1 MNRSIRRIVEAGV
14 ALVFGASLIST
25 DTLAQQLEEIVVT
38 ARKRTERLQDVPVS
52 VTAFT
57 AETLERRGV
66 SSLSDVIRNTPGI
79 QLTEGFSPQ
88 DQRVAIRG
96 LSPTRGRPN
105 VAVLQDD
112 VDISSEAIL
121 TAGGSLLINP
131 RLFDIERIEIVRGP
145 HSALYGR
152 SAFAGAINYITK
164 KPGRE
169 FEGSAGLETGSYGKY
184 EARLGLSGPLAGEQL
199 LGSINASAWASDGA
213 YRNKVTGKRVGGNEG
228 KGVAGTLIWKA
239 TENFSATLRAEYT
252 DDSFDPT
259 PRATIGANAQ
269 LAVPAAARTDVPVA
283 AGGTAGRGF
292 IVSAGLLTFPQF
304 VGAIPDADDVGMT
317 LRLSPNP
324 RTGRDYEGVTR
335 KISRVTFRT
344 DTDFSALRL
353 TTLSHFGSGDTR
365 QFQDSLGKG
374 DVLQAPAAAE
384 IDFDNETTLQSHE
397 IRLQSNDP
405 SARFKWTVGGLLW
418 DEDASLVNRS
428 VTCFVSLPVAL
439 GAISS
444 TLGNTADNCGRFIA
458 AWGTTTSYS
467 TYPEEVWRRKTRH
480 YSGYVAADFDV
491 TPKLSIAAE
500 LRSTSEE
507 ENVSGPSGFIRSI
520 DPYGLINSGP
530 CTPVAPAKTSNCLG
544 ENSGPT
550 ITETTKTNYSTP
562 RVSINYRL
570 DEDVLTYVA
579 AAQGVKPGGISTVN
593 GGNSP
598 LNRDNFQYAA
608 EKMWVYEAGVKS
620 TALGGRAILNA
631 ALYYQDYQDKQVSTQ
646 IILPSGLTAVRI
658 LNASSAAVRGID
670 IEGSIALTERLSLN
684 AGYSWLDSEYK
695 DYQLD
700 TTSGATVAR
709 NQACAPVVNYR
720 LPDGSI
726 QRVVNPTDR
735 PVAGATIVSR
745 QCRIDLSGRNLEL
758 APTHSLQ
765 LSALYRARLND
776 SMSWFGEVG
785 VQGTSKRFIDDTN
798 QSWLKGYVTADATLG
813 VDADKW
819 SVVAYVN
826 NAFDDKTV
834 KSAFFNVDLPGTVFR
849 LSPAPATLV
858 LPTILQPTLPERRQ
872 FGIRA
877 KYRF

>member
-1 MNRSIRRIVEAGV
+1 MHRSNRRIVEAL
-14 ALVFGASLIST
+14 LVSMLGATLIASGA
-25 DTLAQQLEEIVVT
+25 LAQQLEEIVVT

-57 AETLERRGV
+57 AETLDRRGV

-112 VDISSEAIL
+112 VDISSESIL

-131 RLFDIERIEIVRGP
+131 RLFDIERIEVVRGP

-169 FEGSAGLETGSYGKY
+169 FEGSAGLEAGNYGKY

-199 LGSINASAWASDGA
+199 LGSINAAAWGSDGA
-213 YRNKVTGKRVGGNEG
+213 YRNQVTGKSIGGKEG
-228 KGVAGTLIWKA
+228 KGVAGTLIWQA
-239 TENFSATLRAEYT
+239 TDNFKATLRAEYT
-252 DDSFDPT
+252 DDGFDPT
-259 PRATIGANAQ
+259 PRVTLGANTQ
-269 LAVPAAARTDVPVA
+269 LPVPAAARTDVPVA

-292 IVSAGLLTFPQF
+292 VVSAGLLTFPQF
-304 VGAIPDADDVGMT
+304 VGAVPDADSAGMT

-335 KISRVTFRT
+335 QISRVTFRT
-344 DTDFSALRL
+344 DTDFAALRL

-374 DVLQAPAAAE
+374 DDFQAVAAAE
-384 IDFDNETTLQSHE
+384 IDFDNETNLQSHE
-397 IRLQSNDP
+397 IRVQSNDP
-405 SARFKWTVGGLLW
+405 DARFKWALGGLFW
-418 DEDASLVNRS
+418 DEDARLINRS
-428 VTCFVSLPVAL
+428 VTCYVALPVAL
-439 GAISS
+439 GAIPS
-444 TLGNTADNCGRFIA
+444 TLGNPADNCGRFIA
-458 AWGTTTSYS
+458 AWGTTTPYS
-467 TYPEEVWRRKTRH
+467 TYPDELWRRQTRH
-480 YSGYVAADFDV
+480 YSGYAAADFDL
-491 TPKLSIAAE
+491 TSKLSVSAE
-500 LRSTSEE
+500 LRTTSEK

-520 DPYGLINSGP
+520 DPYGVINSGP

-550 ITETTKTNYSTP
+550 TTESTKSNYTTP
-562 RVSINYRL
+562 RVSINYRFS
-570 DEDVLTYVA
+570 EGVLTYLA
-579 AAQGVKPGGISTVN
+579 AAQGVKPGGISTLN
-593 GGNSP
+593 GGNAP
-598 LNRDNFQYAA
+598 LSRDNFQYAA
-608 EKMWVYEAGVKS
+608 EKMWVYEAGLKS
-620 TALGGRAILNA
+620 TLLGGRAIVNA
-631 ALYYQDYQDKQVSTQ
+631 ALFYQDYQDKQVSTQ
-646 IILPSGLTAVRI
+646 IILPTGLTAVRI

-670 IEGSIALTERLSLN
+670 LEGSIAVTEHLSLS

-700 TTSGATVAR
+700 ATSGAAVAR
-709 NQACAPVVNYR
+709 NQACTPVVNYK
-720 LPDGSI
+720 LPDGTI

-735 PVAGATIVSR
+735 PVAGATIASR
-745 QCRIDLSGRNLEL
+745 QCRIDLSGRTLEL

-765 LSALYRARLND
+765 LSALYRRPLNE
-776 SMSWFGEVG
+776 SLSWFGELG
-785 VQGTSKRFIDDTN
+785 VQSTSKRFIDDTN
-798 QSWLKGYVTADATLG
+798 LSWLKGYVTADATLG
-813 VDADKW
+813 VDAKAW

-826 NAFDDKTV
+826 NAFDDNTV
-834 KSAFFNVDLPGTVFR
+834 KSAVFNVDLPGTVFR

-858 LPTILQPTLPERRQ
+858 LPTILQPTLPDRRQ